1 MVKRSIINRN
11 RLIRSRGTG
20 LVVIAIMGFLIAGFV
35 FQPAVS
41 QIAFVAPNIE
51 DLKIDFPDITI
62 PEGTC
67 EQQVLD
73 ILEANPDQQPPDVD
87 PCDQFVSEEE
97 IAEILDMQPNFNVPI
112 SSDDSTLKQI
122 GDLVN
127 DTEIVDLIL
136 PQSDK
141 IGLIV
146 EVTTI
151 DSSGRRTI
159 QEFREGFT
167 PLAFFG
173 DPLGAVDLTGG
184 SLEFRMWVE
193 TDPDTSVTGSG
204 AYALNLIHHIDRN
217 LPQDKID
224 QTGLVTVSGVAD
236 QNGLVTVEFVDIT
249 GQKSNVFTFDFT
261 PENIDLFFPLNSR
274 GEINFDISNFKIQK
288 DFREDFEIANAEI
301 FSIEILNSDDAV
313 IFENIEGIKE
323 VIFPADNR
331 LSISSISSIKQE
343 SNGNYVGL
351 PRPAVG
357 AITVTDSSGFVIAG
371 SPIFSGSHLYDPN
384 AFPQA
389 PLALI
394 DTNLIRDEKYTV
406 TISDPT
412 PITFTVE
419 SPLSQTNF
427 DYSCMLLTF
436 TTLTPTGSTAGRL
449 AYNIDQL
456 QDVPIICN
464 FPFNNTDTI
473 TFEGGAGEFGVNTR
487 G

>member
-41 QIAFVAPNIE
+41 QIPFVAPNI
-51 DLKIDFPDITI
+51 DQLKIDFPDVTVA
-62 PEGTC
+62 EGTC
-67 EQQVLD
+67 EQEVLD
-73 ILEANPDQQPPDVD
+73 IIEANPDIQPPIID

-97 IAEILDMQPNFNVPI
+97 IAEILDMQPNFNVTI
-112 SSDDSTLKQI
+112 SSDDPPLKQL

-127 DTEIVDLIL
+127 DTEIVDAIL

-141 IGLIV
+141 IGLLV

-151 DSSGRRTI
+151 DSNGTRTI
-159 QEFREGFT
+159 KEFRQGFT

-173 DPLGAVDLTGG
+173 DPFGAVDLTDG

-193 TDPDTSVTGSG
+193 TDPDTTVTGSG

-224 QTGLVTVSGVAD
+224 QTGLVTVSGQAD
-236 QNGLVTVEFVDIT
+236 QNGLVTIEFVDIT

-274 GEINFDISNFKIQK
+274 GLINFDISNFKIQK
-288 DFREDFEIANAEI
+288 DFREDFEIASVEI
-301 FSIEILNSDDAV
+301 FSIEIINSEDAV
-313 IFENIEGIKE
+313 IFQNIDGTKE
-323 VIFPADNR
+323 VILPSDNK
-331 LSISSISSIKQE
+331 LTISSVSSIVLQPC
-343 SNGNYVGL
+343 STGICQYAGL

-357 AITVTDSSGFVIAG
+357 SITVVDSSGLAVAG
-371 SPIFSGSHLYDPN
+371 SPVFAGSPLIGSGDIKVR
-384 AFPQA
+384 PQP
-389 PLALI
+389 PLDVI
-394 DTNLIRDEKYTV
+394 DINLVRGETYTII
-406 TISDPT
+406 ISEPT
-412 PITFTVE
+412 PITFSIS

-427 DYSCMLLTF
+427 SYSCML
-436 TTLTPTGSTAGRL
+436 TGTNSASLLYGSV
-449 AYNIDQL
+449 QL

-473 TFEGGAGEFGVNTR
+473 TFEDGAGEFGVGAR

>member
-51 DLKIDFPDITI
+51 DLKIDFPDVTI

-73 ILEANPDQQPPDVD
+73 ILEANPDIQPPILD
-87 PCDQFVSEEE
+87 PCNQFVSEEE
-97 IAEILDMQPNFNVPI
+97 IAEILDMQPNFNVTI
-112 SSDDSTLKQI
+112 SSDDPPLKQL

-151 DSSGRRTI
+151 DSNGTRTM

-173 DPLGAVDLTGG
+173 DPLGAIDLTNG

-193 TDPDTSVTGSG
+193 TDPDTTVTGSG

-224 QTGLVTVSGVAD
+224 QTGLVTVSGQAD
-236 QNGLVTVEFVDIT
+236 QNGLVTIEFVDIT
-249 GQKSNVFTFDFT
+249 GQKTNVFTFDFT

-288 DFREDFEIANAEI
+288 DFREDFEIADAEI
-301 FSIEILNSDDAV
+301 FSIEILNSEDAV
-313 IFENIEGIKE
+313 IFQNIDGIKE
-323 VIFPADNR
+323 VLLPSDNK
-331 LSISSISSIKQE
+331 LTISSISSFRFTG
-343 SNGNYVGL
+343 SGNYEGL

-357 AITVTDSSGFVIAG
+357 AITVIDSSGFVIAG
-371 SPIFSGSHLYDPN
+371 SPLNSGTSLIISN
-384 AFPQA
+384 ILSPQA
-389 PLALI
+389 SLVLI
-394 DTNLIRDEKYTV
+394 DTNLVRGETYTV
-406 TISDPT
+406 VITEPT
-412 PITFTVE
+412 PI
-419 SPLSQTNF
+419 
-427 DYSCMLLTF
+427 YSKFSCAIWKCYRISVVKWKVANYWYIL
-436 TTLTPTGSTAGRL
+436 
-449 AYNIDQL
+449 
-456 QDVPIICN
+456 
-464 FPFNNTDTI
+464 
-473 TFEGGAGEFGVNTR
+473 
-487 G
+487 